1 MVTAALILGST
12 LAFAIGVA
20 HSVLGERYI
29 LIRLFR
35 RADLP
40 HSFGDDWFTRR
51 TLRFAWHLT
60 TVSWWGFGG
69 ILLAFAVSEYSA
81 PRVIVLWV
89 TAVVFF
95 VSAVLAAGF
104 THGRH
109 LSWVVFL
116 FIAVVSS
123 YAATAS

>member
-1 MVTAALILGST
+1 MVTAVLIFGSS

-29 LIRLFR
+29 LIRLFH

-40 HSFGDDWFTRR
+40 HLYGDDWFTKR
-51 TLRFAWHLT
+51 TLRCAWHLT
-60 TVSWWGFGG
+60 TVAWWGFGG
-69 ILLAFAVSEYSA
+69 ILLAFAVSEQFA
-81 PRVIVLWV
+81 LRVIVLWI

-95 VSAVLAAGF
+95 VSAALAAGF
-104 THGRH
+104 TRGRH

-116 FIAVVSS
+116 LIAAVSS
-123 YAATAS
+123 YAA